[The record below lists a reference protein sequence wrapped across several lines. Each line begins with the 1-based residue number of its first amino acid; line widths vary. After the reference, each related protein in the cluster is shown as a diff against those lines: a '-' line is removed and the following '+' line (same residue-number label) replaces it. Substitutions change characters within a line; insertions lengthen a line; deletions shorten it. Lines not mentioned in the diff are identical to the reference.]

1 MRWREREREGVGA
14 LLFLDGGRWAGGGCR
29 KSVWLAEQLFTYLTL
44 SLSLSP
50 YCFVF
55 CGDDRGKLYCS
66 ESVSIGALGRGER
79 TDTHK
84 RHFLNDRSLR
94 AQPHP
99 TPFFLFLC
107 L

>member
-1 MRWREREREGVGA
+1 MRWREGVGA
-14 LLFLDGGRWAGGGCR
+14 LLLLDGGYMGWGGGGCR
-29 KSVWLAEQLFTYLTL
+29 KSVWLAEQLFTYLSL

-79 TDTHK
+79 TDAH
-84 RHFLNDRSLR
+84 
-94 AQPHP
+94 
-99 TPFFLFLC
+99 
-107 L
+107 